1 MNSQNLSEEDQFLIR
16 VCIEFE
22 QNNTSQNLSELKT
35 FNWESLLQKANAHGI
50 IPIIHLWCVHHGVS
64 NDIPI
69 GKITGVYNQVLALN
83 VVLENAYAEVSKEL
97 LNNEIESIPL
107 KGMRLL
113 QLKIYENIG
122 ARQLSD
128 VDLFIREKDLN
139 KARNVFKKMG
149 FWEKAEL
156 STDILKLCQTPTPFE
171 YIKNNVFI
179 DLHIGLNRKGTYDLL
194 PEEVW
199 RTCNANGLSNSDFL
213 IHLACHA
220 HKHMLRNGVRL
231 ISLVDIKLFLEKE
244 LLDWETIASRC
255 KLFKCESEFYSILF
269 LTQTIFK
276 LNPIA
281 AVNNYFSNAEKLV
294 LETQALQILNP
305 SSFEKDRFNLKKVW
319 INESAHLMWPLRLFV
334 LFRKLFPNA
343 EFLSSNY
350 RNTSRLFRLFQYYKF
365 QKKKFI

>member
-1 MNSQNLSEEDQFLIR
+1 MNTQNLSEEDQFLLR

-22 QNNTSQNLSELKT
+22 QNNTSQIPSEFKK
-35 FNWESLLQKANAHGI
+35 FNWEKLLQKANAHGL
-50 IPIIHLWCVHHGVS
+50 IPLIHLWYMRHGVS
-64 NDIPI
+64 ENIPI
-69 GKITGVYNQVLALN
+69 QRITGVYNQVLALN

-97 LNNEIESIPL
+97 LNNGIESIPL
-107 KGMRLL
+107 KGMRLI

-128 VDLFIREKDLN
+128 IDLFIREKDLN
-139 KARNVFKKMG
+139 KARDVFKKMG

-156 STDILKLCQTPTPFE
+156 STDILNLCQTPTPFE

-179 DLHIGLNRKGTYDLL
+179 DLHIGLNRKGSYDLL
-194 PEEVW
+194 PKEVW
-199 RTCNANGLSNSDFL
+199 RTSATNGLSNSDFL

-220 HKHMLRNGVRL
+220 HKHMLRNGLRL
-231 ISLVDIKLFLEKE
+231 ISLLDIKLFLEKE

-269 LTQTIFK
+269 LTQTIFN

-281 AVNNYFSNAEKLV
+281 AVNNYFSQAEKLV

-319 INESAHLMWPLRLFV
+319 LNESAHLSWSLRLFV
-334 LFRKLFPNA
+334 LFRKIFPNA
-343 EFLSSNY
+343 EFLRSNY
-350 RNTSRLFRLFQYYKF
+350 RNTPSIFRIFNYYKF